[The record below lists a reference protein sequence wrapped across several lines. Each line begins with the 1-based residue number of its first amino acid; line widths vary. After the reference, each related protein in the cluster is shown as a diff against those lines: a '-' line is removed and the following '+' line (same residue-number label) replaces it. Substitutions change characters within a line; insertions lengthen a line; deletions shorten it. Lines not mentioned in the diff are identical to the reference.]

1 MTKTVLD
8 KITNIVLTLYIFS
21 LYLFTYREGLYIISN
36 VLALLFVLLV
46 IVRAVAKN
54 KVVFNRFL
62 LYHLLFIGMCAASI
76 FYAVNQE
83 RAADEVRTLVL
94 IYVVM
99 IAAVNF
105 VDSREK
111 IIWAVNAFIFAGLAS
126 SVDILLVSD
135 FSNIK
140 RFGDELGNVNDIGMI
155 IGISLTFSIGEFYRK
170 KKIWYLLICAL
181 MAVVILL
188 TGSRKG
194 LLFLLFSIVFLV
206 YVNNKGSLKQQAVF
220 FAVSSSAVITL
231 FLSCLR
237 CRSFTKL
244 SAKGGNGNCAGY
256 GTGETDTSVR
266 IRKHMIEFGW
276 GFLKKNPC
284 SATARA
290 TGYLRHANGNRRYSQ
305 QFYRAL
311 VIWSCRD
318 GFVLYLQFRGGEGF
332 VPLRKRSGRQVWLP
346 AGCGD
351 YRLFHFGNINGLLL
365 QQAFQPFVALVA
377 LSGIFF
383 SRGIRRR
390 RTAGQRAGALT
401 VCAAERKMLLLIRC
415 YI

>member
-21 LYLFTYREGLYIISN
+21 LYLFTYRESLYIISN
-36 VLALLFVLLV
+36 GLALLFVLLV
-46 IVRAVAKN
+46 IVRAVAEN

-62 LYHLLFIGMCAASI
+62 LYHMLFIGMCAASI

-126 SVDILLVSD
+126 SVYILLVSD

-155 IGISLTFSIGEFYRK
+155 IGISLTFSFGEFFRK

-194 LLFLLFSIVFLV
+194 LFFLLFSIVFLL

-220 FAVSSSAVITL
+220 FAVASAAMIALFFIVLKVPFFYEVIGKRVEAVIALVT
-231 FLSCLR
+231 
-237 CRSFTKL
+237 
-244 SAKGGNGNCAGY
+244 
-256 GTGETDTSVR
+256 GTGETDTSVQ

-276 GFLKKNPC
+276 ELFKEKPVFGHG
-284 SATARA
+284 ARSYRVIY
-290 TGYLRHANGNRRYSQ
+290 GMWLGMERYSHNN
-305 QFYRAL
+305 FIELLVNTGLVGMVLYYITNFVVAKDLYKHAKRAG
-311 VIWSCRD
+311 RD
-318 GFVLYLQFRGGEGF
+318 GFGYPLITVIIAYFILGISMVYYYNKHFSLLLALASA
-332 VPLRKRSGRQVWLP
+332 VPQVYSFP
-346 AGCGD
+346 AGLGG
-351 YRLFHFGNINGLLL
+351 REL
-365 QQAFQPFVALVA
+365 QDNAQGP
-377 LSGIFF
+377 
-383 SRGIRRR
+383 
-390 RTAGQRAGALT
+390 
-401 VCAAERKMLLLIRC
+401 
-415 YI
+415 